1 MSKDPLTQKERLARI
16 ETSMQ
21 SINKRLEEEL
31 PLLRE
36 DIRHMLAYQN
46 RQRGA
51 LAVILT
57 VGGAFM
63 TIGTVVMGTVL
74 KKVFV
79 N

>member
-1 MSKDPLTQKERLARI
+1 MSKAPLTQKERLARI

-74 KKVFV
+74 KKVF
-79 N
+79 